1 MPLCHYHLRKGEH
14 RGQMTTDA
22 RLFAAGDGPTG
33 PGTYAL
39 LIALERSAETV
50 IGRLGRFRFPA
61 GFYLYVGSA
70 LGPGG
75 LAGRLARH
83 LRADKRLHWHVDY
96 VLHARS
102 ALVLEVWTKNDA
114 VRRECDWARAAMR
127 LAGASVVVPRFGAS
141 DCRCAAHLYGFAAMP
156 DLIAFASLAG
166 CPVERWVMR

>member
-1 MPLCHYHLRKGEH
+1 M
-14 RGQMTTDA
+14 MNNA
-22 RLFAAGDGPTG
+22 RLFCAGNGPTG

-39 LIALERSAETV
+39 LIALERSVETV
-50 IGRLGRFRFPA
+50 VGRLGRFQFPA

-83 LRADKRLHWHVDY
+83 LRAGKRLHWHVDY
-96 VLHARS
+96 LLHARD
-102 ALVLEVWTKNDA
+102 AGVVEVWTMNDA

-141 DCRCAAHLYGFAAMP
+141 DCRCAAHIFGFAAKP
-156 DLIAFASLAG
+156 DWIAFAALAG
-166 CPVERWVMR
+166 CPVERWVIK

>member
-1 MPLCHYHLRKGEH
+1 
-14 RGQMTTDA
+14 MTNDA
-22 RLFAAGDGPTG
+22 QLFAAGDGPTG
-33 PGTYAL
+33 LGTYAL
-39 LIALERSAETV
+39 LIALERSGQAV
-50 IGRLGRFRFPA
+50 IGRLGRFRFPV

-96 VLHARS
+96 MLHARS
-102 ALVLEVWTKNDA
+102 ASVAEVWTTSDA

-127 LAGASVVVPRFGAS
+127 LAGAQVVVPRFGAS
-141 DCRCAAHLYGFAAMP
+141 DCRCAAHLFNFAAMP
-156 DLIAFASLAG
+156 DRSVFASLTG